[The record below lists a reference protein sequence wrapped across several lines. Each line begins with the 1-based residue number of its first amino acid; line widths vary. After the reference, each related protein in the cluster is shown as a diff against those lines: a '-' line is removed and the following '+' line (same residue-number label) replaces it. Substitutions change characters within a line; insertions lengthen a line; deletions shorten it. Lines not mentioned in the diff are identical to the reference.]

1 MSDSTEAASSPVLAI
16 SGARATIRLN
26 RPKHLNRLQPD
37 DLEALLKLFGRLE
50 ADPAL
55 SCSTA
60 LVARSATELRS

>member
-1 MSDSTEAASSPVLAI
+1 MSEAAGTASAPLLDI
-16 SGARATIRLN
+16 NGARATIRLN

-37 DLEALLKLFGRLE
+37 DLDELVRLFGRIE

-55 SCSTA
+55 GCAFA